1 MAMADGRKRR
11 KARRGRPAAP
21 ACSLAADY
29 RPLDGVPD
37 EMVDAAGK
45 PRPVWKP
52 FIAALDALGSEE
64 LTQRF
69 ARADQYLRDA
79 GVYYRVY
86 DRAGAAEREWPLA
99 HVPLLID
106 EARMAGDQRRA

>member
-1 MAMADGRKRR
+1 M
-11 KARRGRPAAP
+11 PAARSAP
-21 ACSLAADY
+21 G
-29 RPLDGVPD
+29 LDSS
-37 EMVDAAGK
+37 
-45 PRPVWKP
+45 
-52 FIAALDALGSEE
+52 FIAALDALGPEE

-86 DRAGAAEREWPLA
+86 DKAGANERAWPLA

-106 EARMAGDQRRA
+106 ETRVADDHRRADPARRAARSDRRRHLRRRTGWSPTACCRPA